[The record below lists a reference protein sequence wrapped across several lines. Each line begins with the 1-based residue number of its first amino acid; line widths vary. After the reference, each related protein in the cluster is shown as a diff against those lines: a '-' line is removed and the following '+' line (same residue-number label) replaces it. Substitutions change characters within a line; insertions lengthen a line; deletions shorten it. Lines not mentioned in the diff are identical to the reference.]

1 MLPILPKNIMYNVLD
16 IIAKNFY
23 GLYIFYEIIKLKRG
37 KNHFLIVSVLGI
49 LIFSAGICVLGESI
63 IQKMNNGNWVLIG
76 TIALALINA
85 GICLMINAKDYR

>member
-1 MLPILPKNIMYNVLD
+1 
-16 IIAKNFY
+16 
-23 GLYIFYEIIKLKRG
+23 LKRG

-49 LIFSAGICVLGESI
+49 LIFSTGLCVLGESI
-63 IQKMNNGNWVLIG
+63 IQKMNNGNWILIG